1 MVRKG
6 TLFFGESALFIT
18 MQPRILPKI
27 GLQNYTFSRQNL
39 IFDKKNSAISAIL
52 RNFRF
57 FGEELFYRA
66 TRSRKSERMGLKSR
80 CNNRRSSVMISA
92 DPEISWLKLSLIP

>member
-18 MQPRILPKI
+18 QQRQILPKI

-39 IFDKKNSAISAIL
+39 IINKKNSAISSIL
-52 RNFRF
+52 RIFEFLEGF
-57 FGEELFYRA
+57 FTNAPRVRGRW
-66 TRSRKSERMGLKSR
+66 
-80 CNNRRSSVMISA
+80 I
-92 DPEISWLKLSLIP
+92 

>member
-18 MQPRILPKI
+18 SQPQILPKI
-27 GLQNYTFSRQNL
+27 GLQNYTFSRQNH
-39 IFDKKNSAISAIL
+39 IFAKKNSAISAIL
-52 RNFRF
+52 RNFGF
-57 FGEELFYRA
+57 FVVELFYRA
-66 TRSRKSERMGLKSR
+66 TRSRKSERIGLKSR

-92 DPEISWLKLSLIP
+92 DPEISWLKLSLVP

>member
-18 MQPRILPKI
+18 QQPQILPKI

-39 IFDKKNSAISAIL
+39 IITKKNSAISSIL
-52 RNFRF
+52 RNF
-57 FGEELFYRA
+57 
-66 TRSRKSERMGLKSR
+66 
-80 CNNRRSSVMISA
+80 
-92 DPEISWLKLSLIP
+92 